1 MLILHG
7 HWQSPRRST
16 DPGGMLF
23 WAESSRMVMESTG
36 RPPIMHKGIPAAHP
50 FVLPSRR
57 LREEIAAGTPL
68 WDSEA
73 HSAII
78 ALPTRGSI
86 PIPSSDL
93 LMENEIPLSTEDST
107 LEHWSVAGLWL
118 PASKAFGVL
127 ISLPEDSSSGSFRLG
142 ADLIYWKTVSNLVL
156 ETLALQ
162 KLIPTLEPA
171 DNLGQSFLARW
182 RPILDGERDEYRL
195 RVLADGMP
203 SICRAEPVDSDAVIS
218 HKYPSSRRI
227 IDSFVECMCDG
238 LMRNWTRSKTPK
250 TMPGEDDPAL
260 TWIVSLFQE
269 DPGVKAS
276 SAQLQALESGL
287 RAWKRSLSAAG
298 DSTSRVQFQLFSP
311 QEEPVSPEDKSW
323 RLEYG
328 LQARDDH
335 SIKLSANQVWENG
348 IAGNPDLTLRFKQP
362 QEKLLAGLGYAAR
375 LFQPILPSLEVSKP
389 IGMNLNTYEAY
400 KFLRENAPLMEEAG
414 FAISPPEWWDKKGAR
429 LAVKLRLEPEE
440 TKTPVRVTQGKMGLD
455 QLVRFTWELSLG
467 GEKISQEE
475 FERLASL
482 RSPLVQIRGQ
492 WVQLEESQLDAAR
505 KFWQRQQQTGSMN
518 LVQAALYSL
527 GGEEATDGLPVDEVI
542 VDGWVKEWLQQLEDQ
557 GRLILLE
564 QPEKLIGSLRPYQRL
579 GYSWLTFFRNY
590 GMGACLADDMGLG
603 KTIQALAVLLKEK
616 ETNGKLPG
624 PVLLICP
631 TSVVTNWQREVQKFS
646 PSLTTL
652 IHQGAGRLRGPEFI
666 EKSRTVDLVLS
677 SYAVVRQDAETIQS
691 IAWWSVIL
699 DEAQNIK
706 NSSTKQTQSIRKL
719 QASYRLALTGTPV
732 ENRLSEL
739 WSIMQFLNPGYL
751 GSYENFRRYYS
762 LPIERFGDKEAAGR
776 LKKIVSP
783 FILRRLKSDPA
794 VIQDLPEKLE
804 LKDYVNLTQEQTD
817 LYKTVV
823 NQVMMKVQES
833 TGIER
838 RGQILSLLT
847 QLKQICNHPVQ
858 WEKQEVDASTLEDG
872 FTRRSGKLLRLA
884 ELLEEIIS
892 EGDRVLLF
900 TQYAEMGKLLAS
912 WLPRKM
918 GISTQFLY
926 GGTSSEMRDLMV
938 KKFQEDPHGPS
949 VFVLSLKAGG
959 IGLNLTRA
967 NQVIHF
973 DRWWNPAVEDQAT
986 DRAYRIGQN
995 RNVQVHKLISVG
1007 TLEERIDE
1015 MIESKKGLAD
1025 AIITSGD
1032 HWLTE
1037 LNTDELHEMVKYRE

>member
-7 HWQSPRRST
+7 HWQPPHRST

-23 WAESSRMVMESTG
+23 WAESSRLLVESAG
-36 RPPIMHKGIPAAHP
+36 RSSILHNGVPAAHP
-50 FVLPSRR
+50 FLMPSRR
-57 LREEIAAGTPL
+57 LREEIGAGTPL

-73 HSAII
+73 QSAIL
-78 ALPTRGSI
+78 ALPTRDSI
-86 PIPSSDL
+86 PVPSSL
-93 LMENEIPLSTEDST
+93 LLVEDEFVSSSSQPV
-107 LEHWSVAGLWL
+107 LEHWSVSGLWL
-118 PASKAFGVL
+118 PAARAFSVL
-127 ISLPEDSSSGSFRLG
+127 INLPEDISSGAFRLG
-142 ADLIYWKTVSNLVL
+142 VDLQYWRMVSNLVL
-156 ETLALQ
+156 ESLALQ
-162 KLIPTLEPA
+162 KLLPTLEPA
-171 DNLGQSFLARW
+171 DMLGQSFIARW
-182 RPILDGERDEYRL
+182 RPILDGEKDEQRL
-195 RVLADGMP
+195 RLLSDNMP
-203 SICRAEPVDSDAVIS
+203 SICRAEPQDSDAVIS
-218 HKYPSSRRI
+218 HNYPSARRVV
-227 IDSFVECMCDG
+227 DSFMDCMCDG
-238 LMRNWTRSKTPK
+238 LMRNWTRSKSPRI
-250 TMPGEDDPAL
+250 MPGEDDPAL
-260 TWIVSLFQE
+260 NWIVALFQE
-269 DPGVKAS
+269 DAGVKAS

-298 DSTSRVQFQLFSP
+298 DSTSRVAFQLFSP
-311 QEEPVSPEDKSW
+311 PVEPATPNEKSW

-335 SIKLSANQVWENG
+335 SIKLSASQVWENG
-348 IAGNPDLTLRFKQP
+348 ISANPELNVRFKQP

-389 IGMNLNTYEAY
+389 VGLDLDTSEAY
-400 KFLRENAPLMEEAG
+400 RFLRENVPLLEEAG
-414 FAISPPEWWDKKGAR
+414 FAITPPDWWDRKGAR
-429 LAVKLRLEPEE
+429 LAVRLRLEPEDNKI
-440 TKTPVRVTQGKMGLD
+440 TSRLTTGKVGLD

-467 GEKISQEE
+467 GERITNEE
-475 FERLASL
+475 FERLAAL

-492 WVQLEESQLDAAR
+492 WVQLETSQLEAAR
-505 KFWQRQQQTGSMN
+505 KFWQGKQQTGSMN

-527 GGEEATDGLPVDEVI
+527 GGEEASEGLPVDEVV
-542 VDGWVKEWLQQLEDQ
+542 VDGWVREWLQQLEDQ
-557 GRLILLE
+557 GRLVMLE
-564 QPEKLIGSLRPYQRL
+564 QPDGLKGTLRPYQRL

-631 TSVVTNWQREVQKFS
+631 TSVVTNWQREVLKFS
-646 PSLTTL
+646 PNLTTL
-652 IHQGAGRLRGPEFI
+652 VHQGIGRLKGKAFLGAI
-666 EKSRTVDLVLS
+666 NNVDLVLS
-677 SYAVVRQDAETIQS
+677 SYAVVRQDADTIQS
-691 IAWWSVIL
+691 IPWWSVIL

-706 NSSTKQTQSIRKL
+706 NSGAKQTQVVRKL

-751 GSYENFRRYYS
+751 GSFESFRRFYA

-776 LKKIVSP
+776 LKKLVSP
-783 FILRRLKSDPA
+783 FILRRLKSDPN
-794 VIQDLPEKLE
+794 VIQDLPEKIE
-804 LKDYVNLTQEQTD
+804 IKDYVNLSSEQAE
-817 LYKTVV
+817 LYKSVV
-823 NQVMMKVQES
+823 NDVMTRVQES
-833 TGIER
+833 AGIER

-858 WEKQEVDASTLEDG
+858 WEKKEMEFISTEDG

-900 TQYAEMGKLLAS
+900 TQYAEMGKLLS
-912 WLPRKM
+912 TWLPRHM
-918 GISTQFLY
+918 GVGVQFLY
-926 GGTSSEMRDLMV
+926 GATPTEMRDQMV
-938 KKFQEDPHGPS
+938 KKFQEDPHGPPI
-949 VFVLSLKAGG
+949 FILSLKAGG

-986 DRAYRIGQN
+986 DRAYRIGQS
-995 RNVQVHKLISVG
+995 RNVQVHKLITVG

-1025 AIITSGD
+1025 AIISSGD
-1032 HWLTE
+1032 QWLTE
-1037 LNTDELHEMVKYRE
+1037 MNSDELREMVSYRG